1 MTSTRERKERFI
13 KSFGKIVTRDVVL
26 GLFER
31 YGLAMLSDEQIEE
44 VTSELAAEA
53 MATTKHTIHNRRIY
67 RREAGLAGA
76 A

>member
-13 KSFGKIVTRDVVL
+13 KSFGKITTRDVVL

-44 VTSELAAEA
+44 ATSELVADA
-53 MATTKHTIHNRRIY
+53 MATTKRTIRNRRIY